1 MRWWLGLAFAA
12 IAALTA
18 LSVAEVFSHRADT
31 ALRDRGQA
39 LAVGQSV
46 AAAQSISRAIERGDA
61 ARATSVIAERHRLSL
76 FVFSRSG
83 HATSPLVSRGVSYRA
98 VPSGTEALRTALHG
112 GRFVDSYKKGK
123 AFVVGLRLTTAG
135 GGAIV
140 TYTPRPDLRQ
150 ELGIVQSEVI
160 RSALLAVGVGALVG
174 LLVATLI
181 AARLGRIARAA
192 AAIAAGGFDR
202 PLEVRFHDE
211 VGSLGATVDQMRV
224 RLRDSFHSLELERDR
239 LHRLLDSLEEGV
251 IAVDRQ
257 FEVVYANEPARELFD
272 PIVVDVGRSLGEPW
286 PDFPLRSFVED
297 LFAAELR
304 SVVHARVV
312 EANRVYALA
321 GIPAAT
327 GTRDAILVVADVSER
342 ERRERSEREFVTN
355 AAHELGTP
363 VTAIAASLE
372 ALQGGAKD
380 VPGQREQ
387 FLELIERQTGRLVR
401 LRRALLMLARVQTG
415 QEAIGLEPIRLRPLL
430 EEVAASL
437 GATVDGEVSFVVD
450 CPDDL
455 MALGREELFE
465 QIVFSLAENALRHSS
480 PTAVTLSGR
489 AGASSVTL
497 EVRDDG
503 SGISP
508 EVRDRVF
515 DRFFQGGDGRGGFGL
530 GLAIVREAVR
540 ALGGSVRVESQPGT
554 GTVVRAQFGVVEE
567 AHVG

>member
-1 MRWWLGLAFAA
+1 M
-12 IAALTA
+12 
-18 LSVAEVFSHRADT
+18 
-31 ALRDRGQA
+31 
-39 LAVGQSV
+39 
-46 AAAQSISRAIERGDA
+46 
-61 ARATSVIAERHRLSL
+61 
-76 FVFSRSG
+76 
-83 HATSPLVSRGVSYRA
+83 
-98 VPSGTEALRTALHG
+98 
-112 GRFVDSYKKGK
+112 
-123 AFVVGLRLTTAG
+123 
-135 GGAIV
+135 
-140 TYTPRPDLRQ
+140 
-150 ELGIVQSEVI
+150 QSEVI
-160 RSALLAVGVGALVG
+160 RSALLAVGVGAIVG

-272 PIVVDVGRSLGEPW
+272 PIVVDVGRPSESRGRTSHCAASSRICSR
-286 PDFPLRSFVED
+286 RSW
-297 LFAAELR
+297 R

-312 EANRVYALA
+312 EADRVYALA

-380 VPGQREQ
+380 VPGQRDQ

-401 LRRALLMLARVQTG
+401 LRRALLMLARAQTG
-415 QEAIGLEPIRLRPLL
+415 QEAIGLEPILLRPLL

-437 GATVDGEVSFVVD
+437 GASVDGEVSFVVD

-455 MALGREELFE
+455 MALGREELLE

-480 PTAVTLSGR
+480 PTVITLSGR

-497 EVRDDG
+497 EVQDDG

-540 ALGGSVRVESQPGT
+540 ALGGSVRVESQPG
-554 GTVVRAQFGVVEE
+554 RAPWCGRSSAIVEE
-567 AHVG
+567 VHVG